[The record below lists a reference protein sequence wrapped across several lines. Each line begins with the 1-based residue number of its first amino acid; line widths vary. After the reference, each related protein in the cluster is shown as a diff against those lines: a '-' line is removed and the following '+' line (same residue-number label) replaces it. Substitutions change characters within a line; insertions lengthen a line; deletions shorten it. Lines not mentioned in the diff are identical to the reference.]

1 MAPVVYSKGRPLK
14 TVAMPSVT
22 SLRAPTFEKLVR
34 IKSDAPQSTDTG
46 AEIMGR
52 GENVKAETSSPVPGQ
67 KCAAR
72 FTPVPGIIV
81 SGGVFDLSQIERFAP
96 LHAGAAAATM
106 AYTPFV
112 ARPSLPICACLG

>member
-1 MAPVVYSKGRPLK
+1 
-14 TVAMPSVT
+14 
-22 SLRAPTFEKLVR
+22 
-34 IKSDAPQSTDTG
+34 
-46 AEIMGR
+46 MGIA
-52 GENVKAETSSPVPGQ
+52 VKAETSSRVPGQ

-81 SGGVFDLSQIERFAP
+81 RGGVFDLSQIERFAP

-106 AYTPFV
+106 AYAPFV

>member
-1 MAPVVYSKGRPLK
+1 MGIGE
-14 TVAMPSVT
+14 SV
-22 SLRAPTFEKLVR
+22 E
-34 IKSDAPQSTDTG
+34 
-46 AEIMGR
+46 
-52 GENVKAETSSPVPGQ
+52 AETSSRVPGQ

-81 SGGVFDLSQIERFAP
+81 CGGVFDLSQIERFTP

-112 ARPSLPICACLG
+112 ARPSLPICTYLG